1 MERSQFFKENINQS
15 VVKRYTVENTVC
27 TNLFEL
33 KLEGTF
39 LITANIVGTISDL
52 YYLENERVRKGDTI
66 CTFNYL
72 GVCYSLSAD
81 FDLMII
87 KSYQNISSVIEWG
100 APIFLIR
107 EDIMV
112 AGYKF
117 EKKIKSN

>member
-1 MERSQFFKENINQS
+1 MQRSPFFKENINQS

-66 CTFNYL
+66 CTLNYL

-81 FDLMII
+81 FDLIII
-87 KSYQNISSVIEWG
+87 KSYQGISSIIEWG

-107 EDIMV
+107 KDIMV
-112 AGYKF
+112 EGY
-117 EKKIKSN
+117 INYGNYL